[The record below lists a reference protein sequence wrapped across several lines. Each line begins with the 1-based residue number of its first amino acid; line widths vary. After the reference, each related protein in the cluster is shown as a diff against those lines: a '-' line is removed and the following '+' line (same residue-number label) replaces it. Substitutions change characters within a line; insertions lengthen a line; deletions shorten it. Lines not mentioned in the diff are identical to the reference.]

1 MSYTGSMTAG
11 NPTETD
17 LDRPLRT
24 DKPLNAGGSMGRIK
38 GATRLFGKKSPGAP
52 GKLGRSSSLA
62 EGLSK
67 LRGKGALA

>member
-1 MSYTGSMTAG
+1 MNYTGSMTAG
-11 NPTETD
+11 DPTESD
-17 LDRPLRT
+17 LNRPLRT
-24 DKPLNAGGSMGRIK
+24 DKPLMAGGSMGRIK
-38 GATRLFGKKSPGAP
+38 GASRLFGKKEPGSP